1 MAIDLGEKRIGIAL
15 SDPTRMLA
23 SAHSVIKRSS
33 RKADFAQ
40 YQQIIAE
47 NDVTLVIMGL
57 PLTLDGGDSPTTLW
71 VRDYA
76 SQLATVI
83 TVPLQLADE
92 TYTTKQAHASMQAR
106 GMSDHRKR
114 RERVDA
120 VAAAFILQ
128 NYLDRRTAAP

>member
-15 SDPTRMLA
+15 SDPTRRLA
-23 SAHSVIKRSS
+23 KAHSVVKRTA

-40 YQQIIAE
+40 YQQLIATH
-47 NDVTLVIMGL
+47 DVTLVIMGL
-57 PLTLDGGDSPTTLW
+57 PLTLDGGDSPTTRW

-83 TVPLQLADE
+83 DVPLQLWDE
-92 TYTTKQAHASMQAR
+92 TYSTKQAHASMEAR
-106 GMSDHRKR
+106 GVHDRRKR

-128 NYLDRRTAAP
+128 NYLDQLATEP